1 MEEKKLDF
9 KTILGFGLIF
19 VLLIWVMY
27 NNRPTEEE
35 LAKQKAEKEQIDSE
49 KQQATSALQ
58 NERNTLTLPTDSLS
72 RANYAASLGAFAYS
86 ANLPTAEQGQT
97 ILENEDVKI
106 LVSNKGGQIT
116 EVLLKNYKTYDNQP
130 VYLVKEDNALFSLQ
144 FTTSTNHSLQTEN
157 MFFEPSLTQEQGKK
171 VLSMKL
177 KSSEN
182 QYLEYI
188 YELKDTGFLI
198 DFSVRSQGLANLI
211 NTTKPIALDWQ
222 MTTRRMDKS
231 VTYENRYT
239 QLTALYQDDKVERMS
254 EGSDDDAQEKEIRWV
269 AFKQHLFSSMLISEK
284 PFASGA
290 FTSKNLVKDEGT
302 EVKFTKNY
310 KASLPIE
317 AVGGELSESLHF
329 YFGPS
334 DYNLLRKY
342 DKELGGKFDLAELI
356 PLGWGI
362 FGWLNKWLFIPLFS
376 FLSNYFSIGVCI
388 ILMTVI
394 VRIVLSP
401 IVYKSYVSQAKMKV
415 LRPEINEINEK
426 YKEPMKRQQETMSL
440 YRKAGVNPLSGCIP
454 ALLQLPVFLAL
465 FNFFP
470 TEFGLRQKSFLW
482 ADDLSSY
489 DAILQ
494 LPFSIPFY
502 GNHVSL
508 FPILA
513 SIAILIYSMMTM
525 SQSMQQQQ
533 PGMPNM
539 KFLIYLSPVM
549 MLFFF
554 NNYASGL
561 SLYYFVSNLLTIFIM
576 LAIKYW
582 IIDED
587 KIHARIQEN
596 KKKPK
601 KESNFQRRMREMM
614 EQAEAQQKARQN
626 MKK

>member
-35 LAKQKAEKEQIDSE
+35 LAKQKAEKEQIASE

-72 RANYAASLGAFAYS
+72 RANYASSLGAFAYS
-86 ANLPTAEQGQT
+86 ATLPTAEQGQT

-198 DFSVRSQGLANLI
+198 DFSVRSQGLANVI

-426 YKEPMKRQQETMSL
+426 YKEPMKRQQETMNL

>member
-35 LAKQKAEKEQIDSE
+35 LAKQKAEKEQIASE

-72 RANYAASLGAFAYS
+72 RANYAASLGVFAYS
-86 ANLPTAEQGQT
+86 ANLPIAEQGQT

-106 LVSNKGGQIT
+106 LISNKGGQIT

-198 DFSVRSQGLANLI
+198 DFSVRSQGLANVI

-426 YKEPMKRQQETMSL
+426 YKEPMKRQQETMNL